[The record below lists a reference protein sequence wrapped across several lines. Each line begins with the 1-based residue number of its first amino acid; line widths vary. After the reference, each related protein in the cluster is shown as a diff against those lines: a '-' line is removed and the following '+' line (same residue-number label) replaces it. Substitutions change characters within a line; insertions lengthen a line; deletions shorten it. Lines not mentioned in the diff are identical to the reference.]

1 MTGWRLVYI
10 RLTPC
15 ADVFRRFQG
24 LMQIL
29 RWIKTKAAPTARNV
43 GFRVVLQTGG
53 TAGAKI
59 SAGITPPRI
68 SRDETLSGLYDGVAF
83 SLHKADTLC

>member
-53 TAGAKI
+53 TAGARDGCKI
-59 SAGITPPRI
+59 
-68 SRDETLSGLYDGVAF
+68 LSFYGRFTACF
-83 SLHKADTLC
+83 